1 MSIIKGYFEVVIGLI
16 SGAAAELDVTEGLI
30 WYVLFIIEK
39 RKGDVLL
46 TFVELR
52 YGRHL
57 DLRKKDTAGS
67 FKNAVLKS
75 IF

>member
-1 MSIIKGYFEVVIGLI
+1 M
-16 SGAAAELDVTEGLI
+16 EGLI

-46 TFVELR
+46 KFVELR

-57 DLRKKDTAGS
+57 DLRKKDTFGS

>member
-1 MSIIKGYFEVVIGLI
+1 M
-16 SGAAAELDVTEGLI
+16 EGLI